1 MDLHRIATRVTR
13 RFTAAVP
20 EALHAYQDVLRV
32 LTAIR
37 AHGADLID
45 LVHDSNLSG
54 PALEGAEAA
63 IQAFTADWGPRAQE
77 MESAAKD
84 LKMQVGDQV
93 VQSRGRGSDTLRS
106 APRVPS

>member
-1 MDLHRIATRVTR
+1 MDLHRIATRVSR

-20 EALHAYQDVLRV
+20 QSLHQYQDVMKV

-37 AHGADLID
+37 THGADLVD

-63 IQAFTADWGPRAQE
+63 IAAFTADWGPRAQE

-93 VQSRGRGSDTLRS
+93 VQSRSKGSDTLRS
-106 APRVPS
+106 APRIPG